1 MVAINMGKKE
11 FLVQLGFEHPNT
23 GHWLAAGSTV
33 EMTEGEATQLLLSG
47 YLIVKP
53 AAKTSKGK

>member
-1 MVAINMGKKE
+1 MDKKNY
-11 FLVQLGFEHPNT
+11 LVELGFEHPNT

-53 AAKTSKGK
+53 SAKTSKGK